1 MRTTW
6 LAVAV
11 IAGFVGSMATTAQA
25 ASGDNGTPGAL
36 TACEASLTPS
46 AGLETGTAYVPGD
59 DGVVRAVRV
68 RTLVEGDDM
77 TVVYDD
83 RIEFYRITG
92 PEQVELVGSIER
104 PAGATATA
112 LADSRAGCDA
122 PVS

>member
-11 IAGFVGSMATTAQA
+11 IAGLAGGAANAAQA
-25 ASGDNGTPGAL
+25 GGNAGAL
-36 TACEASLTPS
+36 GAPVACEASLTPG
-46 AGLETGTAYVPGD
+46 AGFETGTAYVPGD

-92 PEQVELVGSIER
+92 PDQVELVGSIER
-104 PAGATATA
+104 PAGATAA
-112 LADSRAGCDA
+112 AVAGVAAGCGA

>member
-11 IAGFVGSMATTAQA
+11 IAGLVGTVAKTAQA
-25 ASGDNGTPGAL
+25 AAEDAGTPGHLA
-36 TACEASLTPS
+36 ACEASLTPG
-46 AGLETGTAYVPGD
+46 AGLETGTAYVPGA
-59 DGVVRAVRV
+59 DGIVRAVRV
-68 RTLVEGDDM
+68 RTIVEGDDM
-77 TVVYDD
+77 TVVFDD

-104 PAGATATA
+104 PAGETAA
-112 LADSRAGCDA
+112 VLAGGAGGCGA